1 MKKLVV
7 IGSSNVDTV
16 IRVPHIPAPGE
27 TLLSK
32 SLDLCYGGKG
42 ANQAAAIARLG
53 GDITMIA
60 CVGEDAFGQSMCANL
75 AGYGVKMDGVVQMAG
90 AQSGAA
96 YIYVSDEGE
105 NNIVV
110 HPGANSLLSP
120 EVVARQA
127 HLLEGASYCII
138 QLEIPLDTLY
148 FVAQLCREKGIRLI
162 LNPAPAAPLDYACL
176 QDTWMIA
183 PNEGELDLLIP
194 GEGDVATKAKALRQ
208 KGFEHVLV
216 TLGAQG
222 CLLVD
227 GLGVQRFPAGPVAK
241 VVDTT
246 AAGDSFIGALAFGLS
261 SGFSLECSIG
271 FANRS
276 AAITVSRAGAQP
288 SLPTLAEVQAALAS
302 KNPLH

>member
-16 IRVPHIPAPGE
+16 IRVPHIPVPGE

-53 GDITMIA
+53 SEIAMIA
-60 CVGEDAFGQSMCANL
+60 CVGEDAFGQSMRTNL
-75 AGYGVKMDGVVQMAG
+75 AGYGVNTGGVVQMPG

-120 EVVARQA
+120 EVVARHL
-127 HLLEGASYCII
+127 HLLEGASHCII

-148 FVAQLCREKGIRLI
+148 FVAQLCREKGVRLI
-162 LNPAPAAPLDYACL
+162 LNPAPAAPLDYARL
-176 QDTWMIA
+176 QNTWMIA
-183 PNEGELDLLIP
+183 PNQGELDLLVP
-194 GEGDVATKAKALRQ
+194 GDEDLTAKATALHQ
-208 KGFEHVLV
+208 KGFEQVLV
-216 TLGAQG
+216 TLGGQG
-222 CLLVD
+222 CLLVNAQ
-227 GLGVQRFPAGPVAK
+227 GAQRFPAAPVAK

-246 AAGDSFIGALAFGLS
+246 AAGDSFIGALAVGLS
-261 SGFSLECSIG
+261 SGFDLGRSIG
-271 FANRS
+271 FANK
-276 AAITVSRAGAQP
+276 AASITVSRAGAQP
-288 SLPTLAEVQAALAS
+288 SLPTLAEVEAVFGAI
-302 KNPLH
+302 